1 MKNKAEDLCYSMDG
15 ESYYDYC
22 TVMDNLK
29 EYHAV
34 GDKVE
39 IWEATSRRF
48 KHVDFIIPRDI
59 IDNIKERA
67 YDECGEVAEDY
78 LSEITKDQ
86 INDLESHV
94 AEWFEKNTVNIK
106 FYGVEN
112 EHKIEIVVE

>member
-1 MKNKAEDLCYSMDG
+1 MQNKEDLCYSTNN
-15 ESYYDYC
+15 ELYYDYC

-39 IWEATSRRF
+39 IWEANAKRF
-48 KHVDFIIPRDI
+48 KHSDFINSRYI
-59 IDNIKERA
+59 IESIKERA

-78 LSEITKDQ
+78 LSDLTKDQ
-86 INDLESHV
+86 INDLQDHISK
-94 AEWFEKNTVNIK
+94 WFEKNAGNIE

-112 EHKIEIVVE
+112 EHKIEVIVE